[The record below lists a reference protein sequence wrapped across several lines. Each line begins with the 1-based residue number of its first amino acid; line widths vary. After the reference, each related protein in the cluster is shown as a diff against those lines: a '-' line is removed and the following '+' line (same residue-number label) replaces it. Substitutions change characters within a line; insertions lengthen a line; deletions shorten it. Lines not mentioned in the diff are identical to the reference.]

1 MSAFGDEIHKLLL
14 RLKGGEELAK
24 HEVEAAVNAAMEH
37 LAPLIQ
43 EAKDDAAA
51 AVQQLL
57 TDAKAELAALVAEVR
72 AEVAKLTAQG
82 ATEAGSTSDGP
93 ATGMISPAPAEAPA
107 APAE

>member
-24 HEVEAAVNAAMEH
+24 HEVEAAVSAAMEH

-43 EAKDDAAA
+43 EAKDEAAA

-57 TDAKAELAALVAEVR
+57 TEAKTELAALVAEVR
-72 AEVAKLTAQG
+72 AEVAKLTAQDAPQTG
-82 ATEAGSTSDGP
+82 EMNDGP
-93 ATGMISPAPAEAPA
+93 VTGAASPIPDGNPAE
-107 APAE
+107 PAE